1 MGTFAS
7 VKPYSLRL
15 FFHLSARRYPPRM
28 GSYPRREKAE
38 REARERAAMQPALD
52 CQACG
57 ALTPG
62 ALFRYCGDR
71 VICEA
76 CNQQNPQS
84 RVRTVQRELLAPR
97 DICLNVIQRNGYT
110 LQAMAADYRTSLG
123 PFVPVQSAETLRRLL
138 AYLGATPR
146 QLADFESVIRRWGQ
160 GTVKFTLQPC
170 RKNLLRL
177 QR

>member
-1 MGTFAS
+1 MGTFAT
-7 VKPYSLRL
+7 VKPYSLRS

-28 GSYPRREKAE
+28 GSYPRKEKAE

-62 ALFRYCGDR
+62 ARFRYCGDR

-84 RVRTVQRELLAPR
+84 RVRTVQRELIAPR
-97 DICLNVIQRNGYT
+97 DICLNFIQRNGYRV
-110 LQAMAADYRTSLG
+110 QAMAADHRTSLG

-138 AYLGATPR
+138 DYLGATPA
-146 QLADFESVIRRWGQ
+146 QLADFDSVVGRWGQ
-160 GTVKFTLQPC
+160 GTVKFTLQPG

-177 QR
+177 RV